1 MEKLIIGGLVLALLI
16 SLYWSYRQNK
26 NLVPIHLT
34 DRNIAQVRGDFQ
46 KLRLLVKEW
55 NVFKGI
61 KEIKELVEQMESN
74 PLLEKN

>member
-1 MEKLIIGGLVLALLI
+1 MEKLIISGLVLVLLI
-16 SLYWSYRQNK
+16 SLYWNYRQNK
-26 NLVPIHLT
+26 NLAPMHLT
-34 DRNIAQVRGDFQ
+34 DRHIAQVRGDFQ